1 MLTSACAL
9 FYSAAN
15 KHTLSNLDEMQDG
28 RLRVLRFTPSAPLA
42 ATACILILYRHS
54 GEVLRMTGID
64 INPALVCAL
73 VLFFTIF
80 LLRARRQLGVT
91 GFFHP
96 YCNDGGGG
104 ERVLW

>member
-1 MLTSACAL
+1 M
-9 FYSAAN
+9 
-15 KHTLSNLDEMQDG
+15 EEG
-28 RLRVLRFTPSAPLA
+28 RLRVIRFTPSAPLA
-42 ATACILILYRHS
+42 ATAFILILYRHS